1 MFKYSLMS
9 AVVCFE
15 GLWRYLDEES
25 RVKDLELALEFGN
38 QNGATNK
45 YT

>member
-1 MFKYSLMS
+1 MADAVLTFAFFMFKYSLMS

-25 RVKDLELALEFGN
+25 RVKDLELAL
-38 QNGATNK
+38 
-45 YT
+45 